1 MVSNSRRFKHSAG
14 KHALLFPNDFKDVK
28 IEKTEEKSNPGSG
41 NSNYYLKKEM
51 KQRNHT

>member
-1 MVSNSRRFKHSAG
+1 LFCFICVLAFVIAIKIGISKKFKL
-14 KHALLFPNDFKDVK
+14 K
-28 IEKTEEKSNPGSG
+28 KTEEKSNPGSG